1 MRHIRNYLDIGAQFA
16 HVNDMSKFDKADR
29 DILQALQGDSL
40 LTGQALGERVNLSP
54 SQATRRRARLEAEGV
69 ITGHRAQVAP
79 DKLGLTVQAFIQVQT
94 ATHTDQSHAAFL
106 TLVAHQPEITAAWT
120 LTGEADYLLRVR
132 CADLGAL
139 NQLVQTVLLP
149 HPAVGRVQSQIV
161 MDELKRDGPLPIGRT

>member
-29 DILQALQGDSL
+29 DIL
-40 LTGQALGERVNLSP
+40 P
-54 SQATRRRARLEAEGV
+54 
-69 ITGHRAQVAP
+69 
-79 DKLGLTVQAFIQVQT
+79 
-94 ATHTDQSHAAFL
+94 THTDQSHAAFL